1 MTDKQPMRT
10 LLIEDRVYE
19 TRYTTKFERRRPYI
33 PPDPGKLLCIIPGV
47 IQKIHVTVGEKVS
60 RDQPLLVIEAMK
72 MQNDILSP
80 LAGRIKAVHVKV
92 GQMVPKG
99 ELLIEFE

>member
-19 TRYTTKFERRRPYI
+19 TRYTAKFERRRPYV
-33 PPDPGKLLCIIPGV
+33 PPDPRKLLCIIPGV
-47 IQKIHVTVGEKVS
+47 ILKIHVTAGEKVA

-80 LAGRIKAVHVKV
+80 VAGKVKSVHAKI

-99 ELLIEFE
+99 ELLLEFE

>member
-19 TRYTTKFERRRPYI
+19 TRYTTKFERRRPYT
-33 PPDPGKLLCIIPGV
+33 PPDPGKLLCLIPGV
-47 IQKIHVTVGEKVS
+47 ILKIRVTVGEKVA

-72 MQNDILSP
+72 MQNEILSP
-80 LAGRIKAVHVKV
+80 VAGKIKSVRAKL